1 MHTGELVTLHGWKFD
16 LSTYEDRDDF
26 THTVWHDVFIH
37 YDKGFALAGPTT
49 EYAVAAANRVE
60 SAAKVLWDINQ

>member
-1 MHTGELVTLHGWKFD
+1 MMHTGELVTLHGWKFD

-37 YDKGFALAGPTT
+37 YDDIETT

>member
-1 MHTGELVTLHGWKFD
+1 MKTADSIVNLNGWEFD
-16 LSTYEDRDDF
+16 LSTYENRDDF
-26 THTVWHDVFIH
+26 THTIWHDVFIH
-37 YDKGFALAGPTT
+37 YDDIETT